1 MYWIVRIH
9 PFLCD
14 VGRRGHRESP
24 VVRWAMKKKGPNGC
38 LGYIVYRVWNT
49 IHGYMGIRIIVKHY
63 MWSNYSDLTRPPQ
76 MVVKSKGKRSIS
88 GKPRLVKYYLIWPD
102 YIDPGSLS
110 KQPGLNGSDGWIPTS
125 WEATGLH
132 AKCRGLVGAA
142 ERSSHCSM
150 PKISWLGS
158 LAKALEEKCPLKSLK
173 VKYIWVQINLIWIY
187 CDLIDD
193 LGLSKKIEW

>member
-1 MYWIVRIH
+1 MWDDGDIANR
-9 PFLCD
+9 LLSD
-14 VGRRGHRESP
+14 EQ
-24 VVRWAMKKKGPNGC
+24 WKKRAQTGC

-63 MWSNYSDLTRPPQ
+63 IWSNYSDLTRPPQ

-132 AKCRGLVGAA
+132 AKRRGLVGAA

-150 PKISWLGS
+150 PKISWLGK
-158 LAKALEEKCPLKSLK
+158 LWKKNALWNLWKWNTC
-173 VKYIWVQINLIWIY
+173 WVQINFIWIY

-193 LGLSKKIEW
+193 LGLGKKIEWWWFFKR